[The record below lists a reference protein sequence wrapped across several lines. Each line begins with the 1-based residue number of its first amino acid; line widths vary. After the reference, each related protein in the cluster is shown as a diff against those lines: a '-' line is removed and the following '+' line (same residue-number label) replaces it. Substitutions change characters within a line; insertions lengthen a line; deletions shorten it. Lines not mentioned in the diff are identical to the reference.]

1 MDPGDLESSSRVSLQ
16 GPGDW
21 KQWISIIQKFAVAQN
36 VWDFIDP
43 SKDAKEALAKPAEPT
58 HLDVNPA
65 AANLAALTTE
75 EFRRLEFLHLQ
86 YRSKL
91 QGYRDQQKSL
101 ASI

>member
-1 MDPGDLESSSRVSLQ
+1 MDPSDLESSSRTSLQ

-43 SKDAKEALAKPAEPT
+43 SKDVKEALAKPIEPT
-58 HLDVNPA
+58 HLDVNEEA
-65 AANLAALTTE
+65 SNTAALTTE

-86 YRSKL
+86 YRTKM
-91 QGYRDQQKSL
+91 QTYRDQQKSL